1 MVAAVPYLIAA
12 FAMTAVSQYIQYQDA
27 KKKEKRVKE
36 QLDIQ
41 KKLDTERLAAKK
53 QRDDDVLR
61 TKARYRIGAMA
72 RVMGNR
78 KTLGQTTPAI
88 TGVQSALKGQLAYN
102 EAAFQREKE
111 WTASRTELAGIQ
123 SEASPFSSQL
133 MTGALDTSASL
144 TGKLGMSKIGT

>member
-1 MVAAVPYLIAA
+1 MVQAVPYLIAA

-27 KKKEKRVKE
+27 KKKEKRVKQ

-41 KKLDTERLAAKK
+41 KKLETERLAAKK
-53 QRDDDVLR
+53 QRDDSVLR
-61 TKARYRIGAMA
+61 VKARYRIGAMA

-78 KTLGQTTPAI
+78 EMISQSPAAI
-88 TGVQSALKGQLAYN
+88 QGVRSNLQGQLDYN
-102 EAAFQREKE
+102 KEAFEREKA

-123 SEASPFSSQL
+123 SETSPFSSQL

-144 TGKLGMSKIGT
+144 TGKLGMSKIGI

>member
-1 MVAAVPYLIAA
+1 MVQAVPYLIAA

-27 KKKEKRVKE
+27 KKKEKRVKQ

-41 KKLDTERLAAKK
+41 KKLETERLAAKK
-53 QRDDDVLR
+53 QRDDSVLR
-61 TKARYRIGAMA
+61 VKARYRIGAMA

-78 KTLGQTTPAI
+78 EMISQSPAAI
-88 TGVQSALKGQLAYN
+88 QGVRSNLQGQLDYN
-102 EAAFQREKE
+102 REAFEREKA

-123 SEASPFSSQL
+123 SETSPFSSQL

-144 TGKLGMSKIGT
+144 TGKLGMSKIGI

>member
-1 MVAAVPYLIAA
+1 MVQAVPYLIAA

-27 KKKEKRVKE
+27 KKKEKRVKQ

-41 KKLDTERLAAKK
+41 KKLETERLAAKK
-53 QRDDDVLR
+53 QRDDSVLR
-61 TKARYRIGAMA
+61 VKARYRIGAMA

-78 KTLGQTTPAI
+78 EMISQSPAAI
-88 TGVQSALKGQLAYN
+88 QGVRSNLQGQLDYN
-102 EAAFQREKE
+102 KETFEREKA

-123 SEASPFSSQL
+123 SETSPFSSQL

-144 TGKLGMSKIGT
+144 TGKLGMSKIGI